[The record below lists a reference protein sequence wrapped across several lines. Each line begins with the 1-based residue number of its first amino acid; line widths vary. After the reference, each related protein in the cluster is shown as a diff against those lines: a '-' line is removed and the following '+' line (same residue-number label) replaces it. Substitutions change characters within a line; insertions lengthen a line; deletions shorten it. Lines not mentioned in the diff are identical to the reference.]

1 MHRTFR
7 IALIA
12 LTRNTMRSILTC
24 LGIVIGIAAV
34 IAMVEIGLGS
44 SHAIQQAIA
53 RMGANVVQID
63 PSDAVK
69 AGVSTGGGGRVTLT
83 PADCD
88 AIRRCPGVNWAAPSV
103 DCHVQI
109 VCGNKNYAPRKSWEP
124 PPIIFSSATGE
135 PCRPALRSLM
145 TMSAASH
152 MCAYWGK
159 RRRRRCSATSR
170 RSVRKSVSTMY
181 RSR

>member
-1 MHRTFR
+1 
-7 IALIA
+7 
-12 LTRNTMRSILTC
+12 
-24 LGIVIGIAAV
+24 
-34 IAMVEIGLGS
+34 MVEIGLGS

-88 AIRRCPGVNWAAPSV
+88 AIRRCPGVNWATPSV

-109 VCGNKNYAPRKSWEP
+109 VCGNKNYAPRKILGTAP
-124 PPIIFSSATGE
+124 DYLLILPGE
-135 PCRPALRSLM
+135 PCRP
-145 TMSAASH
+145 
-152 MCAYWGK
+152 G
-159 RRRRRCSATSR
+159 
-170 RSVRKSVSTMY
+170 
-181 RSR
+181 